1 MSKGNGGKGD
11 KNTGRKSGTPEVSNY
26 SVSSNTVSN
35 KVGDKMGGK
44 TPKHKGNGNSST

>member
-26 SVSSNTVSN
+26 SVSN